1 MATKIYLVTREVQET
16 KKRYKSTL
24 IGFVSTFGWESAD
37 RKAAKKYPGHDN
49 LKLVEYP
56 KKGVLSRRK

>member
-1 MATKIYLVTREVQET
+1 MAKIFLVTRETRES

-24 IGFVSTFGWESAD
+24 VGFVSTFGWESAEK
-37 RKAAKKYPGHDN
+37 KAKSKYPGHDN

-56 KKGVLSRRK
+56 KKGILSKR